1 MLNIKFSKTLSV
13 GFRQIPLAS
22 DQQGAEEDSDEGAYC
37 YGEHRGVPGAADGD
51 ATDEDLGAD
60 CVTEEVAEEAHETG
74 GCSGGVLRNEIQGLD
89 ACQSHRAVDEE
100 ADKAQGDVDQGLL
113 QSRSGGDDTRADH
126 PIKQDAEQA
135 EEHTDH
141 VHRSAAAFEYLG
153 RGPAAGKCADG
164 ADDVVHGESDLA
176 LGCGHNG
183 LFLKIGRSPVTDA
196 VTDHIDGHVGDG
208 DNPQELVLEHIVH
221 EQGLERKLLVS

>member
-1 MLNIKFSKTLSV
+1 MANFCSLWIRRAQRNTPISAPTATESIAVSQELPTA
-13 GFRQIPLAS
+13 IPPTRILEQTAS
-22 DQQGAEEDSDEGAYC
+22 PRS
-37 YGEHRGVPGAADGD
+37 
-51 ATDEDLGAD
+51 
-60 CVTEEVAEEAHETG
+60 VTEQAHETG

-176 LGCGHNG
+176 LGCGHYG

-196 VTDHIDGHVGDG
+196 VTDHINGHVGDG
-208 DNPQELVLEHIVH
+208 HDPQELVLEHIVH
-221 EQGLERKLLVS
+221 EQGLERKFLVS